1 MAPDSTSHIITC
13 GVINWNSSLFH
24 IRAVGSLHQPYLRRR
39 WHQPSA
45 MFEQA
50 VEDQCKSNNQKA
62 CSSYEASNEIYYD
75 SHKKRETEKEAYLN

>member
-1 MAPDSTSHIITC
+1 MNKLYKSKAQVS
-13 GVINWNSSLFH
+13 
-24 IRAVGSLHQPYLRRR
+24 
-39 WHQPSA
+39 
-45 MFEQA
+45 FEQA